1 MVFLIFR
8 RSFTT
13 SQSRFSDKNDHRV
26 HIHHTL
32 HGYWIPSLASIS
44 AARLPICLQKDLD
57 TIWYNSF
64 FKVSKGRNVSKKDL
78 EPNYRNLYTQ
88 ERGCCPT
95 IQEEFIPRRNHVHP
109 TMSTSS
115 TRSFLELLEQ
125 MRNKLIVI
133 AGDSVI
139 QQTYNSLQVILSAM
153 GIAFRISHK
162 YYRYY
167 GSAFE
172 LMEQE
177 VCDIDHAKF
186 QSFCGLRPNTEP
198 RSLCNCSIVFKT
210 IIPPYNM
217 TIAYIFFY
225 TIAIPESYANDAVQI
240 KMFNH
245 LQYSLFE
252 HWVA

>member
-1 MVFLIFR
+1 
-8 RSFTT
+8 
-13 SQSRFSDKNDHRV
+13 
-26 HIHHTL
+26 
-32 HGYWIPSLASIS
+32 
-44 AARLPICLQKDLD
+44 
-57 TIWYNSF
+57 
-64 FKVSKGRNVSKKDL
+64 
-78 EPNYRNLYTQ
+78 
-88 ERGCCPT
+88 
-95 IQEEFIPRRNHVHP
+95 
-109 TMSTSS
+109 
-115 TRSFLELLEQ
+115 

-198 RSLCNCSIVFKT
+198 RSLCNCSIVFHT
-210 IIPPYNM
+210 IIPQYNM

-252 HWVA
+252 HWVALSDATIANVGVHYDRVPTFYYAQLVRYVLLLDSN